1 MLYIHTVHAHFNK
14 EIGMSEETMTVGG
27 SDIHWGGSNG
37 TGGGNSGGN
46 NGSGVSGVNWS
57 VLKYG
62 DTIKTKWGTIRID
75 TYGRPVMNGVIM
87 TYENSS
93 LVEDG
98 SGGLVRALNSE
109 IAKDKNKPKNYGNNQ
124 SPSNVKYTGKNPAVE
139 YRLPLNVYN
148 SILKGVIPTGYWLSN
163 NKVMTKIVE
172 TYEING
178 GGKGNDRTKTRTYN
192 KEIVALTNAYE
203 RGEKDRQET
212 KDALKKASG
221 FFSDLYGKFGE
232 NQAKIA
238 KELSEAAKGK
248 QLLSVEKAIKSYGTF
263 QGNFDKLYDEARRKA
278 ISLEL
283 KSVDRAELAKNLKM
297 FGKAFGLVDKTIDG
311 YDLVTELRKSIESK
325 NWRPFFVKAES
336 IFAGL
341 GASWLTAWAFSIILV
356 TPLGVV
362 TFAVIMASVS
372 ALIDEKLMEKVNKS
386 IGI

>member
-1 MLYIHTVHAHFNK
+1 MA
-14 EIGMSEETMTVGG
+14 EESMTVTAPDSG
-27 SDIHWGGSNG
+27 IHWGGSNG
-37 TGGGNSGGN
+37 TGGGNNGGN
-46 NGSGVSGVNWS
+46 GNGGSGVSGINWS
-57 VLKYG
+57 VLKFG
-62 DTIKTKWGTIRID
+62 DTIQTKWGTIRID
-75 TYGRPVMNGVIM
+75 SYGRPVMNGVIM

-93 LVEDG
+93 LIDDG
-98 SGGLVRALNSE
+98 SGGLVRAFNSD
-109 IAKDKNKPKNYGNNQ
+109 IQKDQSKPKNYGNNQ
-124 SPSNVKYTGKNPAVE
+124 SPSNPKYSGKNPVAE
-139 YRLPLNVYN
+139 YRLPLDIYN
-148 SILKGVIPTGYWLSN
+148 SFLNGIIPKGYWLSN
-163 NKVMTKIVE
+163 NKVMTQIVE
-172 TYEING
+172 TYVIRG
-178 GGKGNDRTKTRTYN
+178 GGKGDDRLAERKYDA
-192 KEIVALTNAYE
+192 EIASLTNAYE

-212 KDALKKASG
+212 KDALKTASG

-248 QLLSVEKAIKSYGTF
+248 QLRSIDNAIKSYGTF
-263 QGNFDKLYDEARRKA
+263 QGNFDKLYDDSRRKA

-283 KSVDRAELAKNLKM
+283 QSVNRAELAKNLKM

-311 YDLVTELRKSIESK
+311 YDLVTEFRRSIETK

-372 ALIDEKLMEKVNKS
+372 AMVDEKLMEKVNKL

>member
-1 MLYIHTVHAHFNK
+1 MP
-14 EIGMSEETMTVGG
+14 EETMTVGG
-27 SDIHWGGSNG
+27 SDIHWRGSNG
-37 TGGGNSGGN
+37 TGGGNTGGGGS
-46 NGSGVSGVNWS
+46 GSGVSGINWS

-75 TYGRPVMNGVIM
+75 TYGRPVVNGVIM

-98 SGGLVRALNSE
+98 SGRLVRALNSAIE
-109 IAKDKNKPKNYGNNQ
+109 KDKNNPKNYGNNQ
-124 SPSNVKYTGKNPAVE
+124 GLSNVKYTGKNPVAE
-139 YRLPLNVYN
+139 YSLPLDVYN
-148 SILKGVIPTGYWLSN
+148 SVLKGIIPNGYWVSD

-178 GGKGNDRTKTRTYN
+178 GGKGNDRIGTKKYN
-192 KEIVALTNAYE
+192 KEIVALTNTYE

-221 FFSDLYGKFGE
+221 FFNDLYGKFGE
-232 NQAKIA
+232 NQEKIA
-238 KELSEAAKGK
+238 KELFESAKDK
-248 QLLSVEKAIKSYGTF
+248 KLRSIDDAIKSYGTF
-263 QGNFDKLYDEARRKA
+263 KGNFDKLHNESRRKA

-283 KSVDRAELAKNLKM
+283 KAVERTELVKNLKV

-311 YDLVTELRKSIESK
+311 YDLVTELRKSIESN

-341 GASWLTAWAFSIILV
+341 GASWLTAWSFSIILA

-372 ALIDEKLMEKVNKS
+372 ALVDEKLMEKINKS
-386 IGI
+386 IGV